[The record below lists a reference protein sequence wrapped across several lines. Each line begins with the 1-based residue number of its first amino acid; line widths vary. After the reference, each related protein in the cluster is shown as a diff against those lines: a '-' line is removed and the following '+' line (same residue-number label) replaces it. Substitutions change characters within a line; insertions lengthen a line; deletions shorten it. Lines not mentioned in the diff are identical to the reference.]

1 MAEKEACLTCG
12 EWLRRLFADERK
24 VYAQQLP
31 EHADLENA
39 GICPNGHLQ
48 WRAKAAKA
56 GK

>member
-12 EWLRRLFADERK
+12 EWLRRLFADERQ
-24 VYAQQLP
+24 VYVQQLP
-31 EHADLENA
+31 DHADLENA

-48 WRAKAAKA
+48 WRAKAAKV